1 MFYLDAN
8 KTKPLETIHV
18 PTLPSKT
25 RIRTSHKVTFDGKQ
39 YRVHARSM
47 ARNADH
53 YILVNRKEVQ
63 LY

>member
-18 PTLPSKT
+18 PILPSKT
-25 RIRTSHKVTFDGKQ
+25 RIRTSHKVVVDGKQ
-39 YRVHARSM
+39 CRVYAISM
-47 ARNADH
+47 ARNAGH